1 MVVGRSIPHDDGV
14 WRARAGKGC
23 EMSKLSTVQN
33 SPGLSDVPG
42 FAVAGAAC
50 DIRNTHNLERLD
62 VALLYSERPCTA
74 AGVFTINA
82 VKAAP
87 VRYCQE
93 VLRGE
98 RFHGFIANSGNAN
111 ACTGDGGMDDAR
123 SMAALTAGELGVSPE
138 TILVCSTGRI
148 GERLPMDK
156 LERGIREAVKRRD
169 ASPEQGKR
177 AADAILTSDTRS
189 KTITVR
195 FQAGGRTV
203 TVAGIAKGAGMIQPN
218 MATMLAFLATDA
230 AVGQDLLQRVLAEAV
245 RLTFNRITV
254 DGDMST
260 NDTVLLLANG
270 ASGVKIG
277 GEEDSAE
284 LRDFR
289 QAVWKVCDFLAD
301 KIVSDGEKITK
312 VVEVL
317 VEGADSEEDAEK
329 VARAIGNSLLV
340 KSSWYGNDPNWG
352 RLADA
357 AGYSGA
363 RFDDRKFDIFYE
375 DTPAVL
381 AGEPLHQNRAQWKE
395 VVQAKRFSITL
406 RLNVPGGKGN
416 FRLLATDL
424 TESYVRFNKSE

>member
-1 MVVGRSIPHDDGV
+1 MDEI
-14 WRARAGKGC
+14 AI
-23 EMSKLSTVQN
+23 EEN
-33 SPGLSDVPG
+33 SPGISDVPG
-42 FAVAGAAC
+42 FAVAGVAC
-50 DIRNTHNLERLD
+50 DVRNKGDLKRLD
-62 VALLYSERPCTA
+62 VALLFSAQPCSA
-74 AGVFTINA
+74 AGVFTRNA

-87 VRYCQE
+87 VRQCQE
-93 VLRGE
+93 VLRAGKA
-98 RFHGFIANSGNAN
+98 HGIIANSGNAN
-111 ACTGDGGMDDAR
+111 ACTGDGGMDDAQT
-123 SMAALTAGELGVSPE
+123 MARLAAEGLGVAPE
-138 TILVCSTGRI
+138 NFFVCSTGRI
-148 GERLPMDK
+148 GERLPMEK
-156 LERGIREAVKRRD
+156 IASGIRDAVGQCEAS
-169 ASPEQGKR
+169 AEQGRR
-177 AADAILTSDTRS
+177 AAEAILTSDTRA

-195 FQAGGRTV
+195 FPCGDKTV
-203 TVAGIAKGAGMIQPN
+203 TVSGIAKGAGMIQPN

-230 AVGQDLLQRVLAEAV
+230 EVEQEFLQKILAEAV

-270 ASGVKIG
+270 ASGAAIG
-277 GEEDSAE
+277 NDDAGACALFQE
-284 LRDFR
+284 
-289 QAVWKVCDFLAD
+289 AVRKVCDFLAE

-317 VEGADSEEDAEK
+317 VGGAASEEDAEK

-363 RFDDRKFDIFYE
+363 VFDDRKFDIFYGNI
-375 DTPAVL
+375 PAVVE
-381 AGEPLHQNRAQWKE
+381 GEPVTENRSKWKE
-395 VVQAKRFSITL
+395 IVQADRFSITI
-406 RLNVPGGKGN
+406 RLNVPGGEGK